1 MRTLRYRL
9 EGMLLSL
16 VLGIFGA
23 LPIDIASRLGGR
35 LGRAIGPRLGLTR
48 VARRNIQRALPQLR
62 PAGVQAVIAGMWE
75 NLGRNAAEYP
85 HLGRFYDGG
94 RVEIVGAENV
104 IRLRDDGIGGIFFS
118 AHYGNWELLSLVLDH
133 LGMAPVMVYRA
144 ANNPYS
150 ERLIQDIRTKAH
162 HKMGAEYIAKSGEGL
177 RAMVKAL
184 RAGKH
189 LAMLVDQKMNRGMP
203 VPFFGRDAMT
213 APALAQMALK
223 YRVPVVPAKMERLHG
238 AHFRITLYP
247 PLALAD
253 TGDADAD
260 VAAAM
265 GRINALFEDWIRE
278 RPDHWLWIHRR
289 WSDDG

>member
-1 MRTLRYRL
+1 
-9 EGMLLSL
+9 MLLSL